1 MSSMNPLD
9 ILMAGR
15 REAEV
20 MIKGQR
26 WRVREPD
33 PLRSSQV
40 IVMLTGL
47 LGDWLTKILSG
58 SVLRLQP
65 ARCPK
70 GHEGEAEAINGR
82 RWLCQHVTENV
93 PCREIWA
100 QEYERDEQGRPVAI
114 DLRFALDN
122 PDMRARLAVEALSAL
137 ERVDPRELVD
147 WYRLALVDAVDVHVG
162 AALGT
167 WLAVKDLSTLAARA
181 GSGVVL
187 LRLLRAAA
195 EAWILPSLVDDW
207 TDTSPAS
214 PTTETD
220 GGSEALPSTPTPPVS
235 ATRAPPRTRRQG

>member
-1 MSSMNPLD
+1 MNPHDMLT
-9 ILMAGR
+9 AGR

-20 MIKGQR
+20 TIKGQR

-33 PLRSSQV
+33 PLRASQV
-40 IVMLTGL
+40 IVMVTAL

-70 GHEGEAEAINGR
+70 GHETAEAINGR
-82 RWLCQHVTENV
+82 RWLCQHVTEHG
-93 PCREIWA
+93 PCREIWP
-100 QEYERDEQGRPVAI
+100 QEYERDEHGRPVAI

-137 ERVDPRELVD
+137 ERVDPRELTD
-147 WYRLALVDAVDVHVG
+147 WYRLALVGAVDLWVG
-162 AALGT
+162 PALSRDG
-167 WLAVKDLSTLAARA
+167 WLTVQDLQTLAARA

-220 GGSEALPSTPTPPVS
+220 GGSEGQPYTPVRAAPTTREPPQ
-235 ATRAPPRTRRQG
+235 TRRRG

>member
-1 MSSMNPLD
+1 MNPLD
-9 ILMAGR
+9 MLTSGR

-20 MIKGQR
+20 TIKGQR

-33 PLRSSQV
+33 PLRASQV
-40 IVMLTGL
+40 IVMVTAL

-70 GHEGEAEAINGR
+70 GHEQAEAINGR
-82 RWLCQHVTENV
+82 RWLCQHVGEHG

-100 QEYERDEQGRPVAI
+100 QEYERDEHGRPVAI

-122 PDMRARLAVEALSAL
+122 PDMRARLAVEALSAM
-137 ERVDPRELVD
+137 ERLDPRELPD

-167 WLAVKDLSTLAARA
+167 WLPVKDLQTLAARA

-214 PTTETD
+214 PTTEID
-220 GGSEALPSTPTPPVS
+220 GGSEALPSTPMPPVS
-235 ATRAPPRTRRQG
+235 ATRAPPQTRRRG